1 MHDELLSP
9 GAPARGRTRADFL
22 RGGMVAGGG
31 LVVAGVLLGELP
43 GDAASK
49 PSQKQD
55 AEILNF
61 VLRLEY
67 LQAAFYEE
75 AVSGGALD
83 GELLEFATVVGRH
96 ERRHTAAIEDALGG
110 AAAPSPTFDFGDT
123 TASRDAFLRTA
134 SQLEDLAVG
143 AYNAG
148 APNLTRKALTAA
160 AEIVSVE
167 ARHAAWIRDIAGK
180 NPAPEASEPVA
191 TTDEISAAVRD
202 TGFIQ

>member
-1 MHDELLSP
+1 
-9 GAPARGRTRADFL
+9 
-22 RGGMVAGGG
+22 V
-31 LVVAGVLLGELP
+31 LVGELP

-67 LQAAFYEE
+67 LQSAFYDE
-75 AVSGGALD
+75 AVSGGVLK

-134 SQLEDLAVG
+134 SELEDLAVG
-143 AYNAG
+143 AYNTG
-148 APNLTRKALTAA
+148 ALNLTRKALTAA
-160 AEIVSVE
+160 AEIASVE

-180 NPAPEASEPVA
+180 NPAPEASEPV
-191 TTDEISAAVRD
+191 TTVNEISAAVRD